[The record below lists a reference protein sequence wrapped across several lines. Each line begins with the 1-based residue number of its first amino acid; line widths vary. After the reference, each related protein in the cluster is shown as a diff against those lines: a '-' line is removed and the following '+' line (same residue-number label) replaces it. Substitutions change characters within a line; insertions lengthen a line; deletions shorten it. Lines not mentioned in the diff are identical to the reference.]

1 MLNIFNYQVS
11 LNLNPYLIL
20 LFIVI
25 AALYLFYVYKY
36 TIPQT
41 SKLLRVI
48 LISTRTIILTLLFIL
63 IFDPK
68 LTVFSTDEKK
78 PVVPVFIDNSSSVIY
93 HDAAVKNRITQLVES
108 VSSSDEVD
116 FEFYFFDADSRKIS
130 RDSIKFLNYDGGI
143 TNFERVFNRL
153 KYDERYITSAVIFS
167 DGIIND
173 GSSSLYQIEGINFPL
188 YTIGI
193 GDTTITTDAFVKNI
207 LTNRFIYKETTTV
220 IASEIANQNL
230 SDEEATVSLKENNKL
245 VETKQIKLSGSGIN
259 RVAFDYLP
267 MEAGKQNLS
276 IEINKLSGETN
287 FENNIRSKI
296 IEVIENKLDIL
307 LIGGAPSADFSA
319 VYQSLKSIDEFN
331 VSKYLQVNQT
341 EFIGDNFN
349 EKLDSAEVIVLVNFP
364 FANTPSDLV
373 LQIKFKIEKNNTPF
387 FNLVGADLQTLNL
400 SSLQELLPF
409 ILSRNIN
416 EIYLAQPI
424 FSDQYSRLIIGEDT
438 RQLRNF
444 ELPPAAYPNIGFQIK
459 PGVQVIATAKVN
471 NVTTEL
477 PMILSQNNPMYR
489 SITLIGSNVW
499 RWRVTSEKED
509 YNFFD
514 QLLYNSIQWLRVSD
528 NQRKFFV
535 ETSKDIYAV
544 GESIEFIGEI
554 YDDKLAPIRDANIIV
569 EIESSENSFTL
580 KLSHEDN
587 GIYKGQIN
595 IPNKGNYSFNAI
607 SEINGIKTKTYN
619 GKFNIGQIDLEK
631 LQTVMQKN
639 YLEMI
644 ASLTGGAY
652 YYIDNSSDA
661 IRDIETLNRNKI
673 KRTVLSTT
681 YDPLSFEFILLIIIL
696 LLTIEWFIRKKEGML

>member
-1 MLNIFNYQVS
+1 MLNIFNYQIS

-20 LFIVI
+20 LFIII
-25 AALYLFYVYKY
+25 AALYLIYIYKY

-41 SKLLRVI
+41 SKLFRVI

-68 LTVFSTDEKK
+68 LTVFRTDEKK
-78 PVVPVFIDNSSSVIY
+78 PVVPVFIDNSSSIIY

-108 VSSSDEVD
+108 VPSSDEVD
-116 FEFYFFDADSRKIS
+116 FEFYFFDAYSRKIS
-130 RDSIKFLNYDGGI
+130 RDSIRFLNYDGGI
-143 TNFERVFNRL
+143 TNFERIFNRL
-153 KYDERYITSAVIFS
+153 KSDERYITSAVIFS

-193 GDTTITTDAFVKNI
+193 GDTTLTTDVFVKNI
-207 LTNRFIYKETTTV
+207 LTNRFIYKGTTTA

-230 SDEEATVSLKENNKL
+230 SDEEAIVSLKENNKL

-267 MEAGKQNLS
+267 KEAGKQNLS

-319 VYQSLKSIDEFN
+319 VYQSLKSIDEFS

-364 FANTPSDLV
+364 FANTPSNLV
-373 LQIKFKIEKNNTPF
+373 QQIKSKIEKNNTPF

-438 RQLRNF
+438 GQLRNF

-477 PMILSQNNPMYR
+477 PMILSQNNPIYR

-499 RWRVTSEKED
+499 RWRVTSEKKD

-514 QLLYNSIQWLRVSD
+514 QLLYNSIQWLRVPD
-528 NQRKFFV
+528 KQRKFFV
-535 ETSKDIYAV
+535 ETTKDIYAV

-554 YDDKLAPIRDANIIV
+554 YDDKLSPIRDANIIV

-595 IPNKGNYSFNAI
+595 IPNKGDYTFTAI

-619 GKFNIGQIDLEK
+619 GKFNIGQIDLER

-652 YYIDNSSDA
+652 YYIDNSSDV
-661 IRDIETLNRNKI
+661 ISDIETLNRNKI

-681 YDPLSFEFILLIIIL
+681 YDPLSFEFTLLIIIL